1 MRHGYLRAEPEA
13 ITAARAPLIGKS
25 SADLAK
31 LAEDNYRIT
40 AKALD
45 EMGIESKL
53 DGVTAVTGPDNE
65 AKAENLNKVI
75 VDRAAAE
82 QILTEREEVEAAK
95 QENEAANQTVQ
106 QYRRGP
112 RVFTPE
118 QVAELARAQRPA
130 PVNPYPASA
139 KFSKACTDFFGETPT
154 GSNFLNKF
162 NQPFWFETGVL
173 LKDLIEEPINAITAT
188 QTMRPGTGETTA
200 QPDIGFLR
208 FPPLQMDLEYYA
220 RRQTSVYAFLSRRS
234 RTLPTEAGGAYRYTA
249 ETAPTGT
256 APAARAAAGVL
267 SAREFGTEIRTSNL
281 EIMGAWVPV
290 AREEFLDVPGF
301 SMFLNTVLRDDVM
314 LAVDNQLLNGN
325 GTAPNIRGLNE
336 ITNRQKNP
344 MAPASGVTEYGT
356 TEIHSVMTSIFTNGH
371 AMADFII
378 MNPTDWHSVRTH
390 RDGEK
395 RLQMGS
401 ELIDIV
407 PIMFGLPVIRTPAQP
422 AGTVFVGTSSKL
434 MMLEQG
440 GVIVEWTNAH
450 DDGFTKLIDA
460 VRGHCRIGLVSRRD
474 TAQGTVSSFSAEETG
489 A

>member
-1 MRHGYLRAEPEA
+1 MRHGYLRAEPKA
-13 ITAARAPLIGKS
+13 ITAARGPLEGKS
-25 SADLAK
+25 SADLAD
-31 LAEDNYRIT
+31 LVESSFRTVNT
-40 AKALD
+40 AFD
-45 EMGIESKL
+45 EMGPELKL
-53 DGVTAVTGPDNE
+53 DKVKVIDGPDLE
-65 AKAENLNKVI
+65 GKAENLNKVI
-75 VDRAAAE
+75 VDRAAAQE
-82 QILTEREEVEAAK
+82 ILSEREEVEAAK
-95 QENEAANQTVQ
+95 QENEAANQTVRT
-106 QYRRGP
+106 YRRGP

-118 QVAELARAQRPA
+118 QVEQLARAQRPA
-130 PVNPYPASA
+130 PVDPYPAST
-139 KFSKACTDFFGETPT
+139 KFAKACSNFFGATS

-162 NQPFWFETGVL
+162 NQPFWFESGVL
-173 LKDLIEEPINAITAT
+173 LKDLIEEPVNAITAT

-200 QPDIGFLR
+200 QPDIGYLR
-208 FPPLQMDLEYYA
+208 FPPLQMDIEYYA

-256 APAARAAAGVL
+256 APAARVAAGVL
-267 SAREFGTEIRTSNL
+267 SAREFGTEIRTANL
-281 EIMGAWVPV
+281 EVMGAWVPV

-314 LAVDNQLLNGN
+314 LAVDNQLLNGT
-325 GTAPNIRGLNE
+325 GTAPQIRGLNE

-356 TEIHSVMTSIFTNGH
+356 TEIHSVMTSIFSSGH

-407 PIMFGLPVIRTPAQP
+407 PMMFGLPVIRTPAQP

-474 TAQGTVSSFSAEETG
+474 TAQGTVSSFAAEETG
-489 A
+489 